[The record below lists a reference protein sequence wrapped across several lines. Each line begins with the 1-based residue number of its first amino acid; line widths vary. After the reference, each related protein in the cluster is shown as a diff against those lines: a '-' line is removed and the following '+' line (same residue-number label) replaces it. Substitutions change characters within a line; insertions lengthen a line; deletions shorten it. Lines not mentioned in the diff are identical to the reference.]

1 MEILSMKQGIEMIEV
16 KVIAFGIAKDILQTK
31 EHFLSIQRSS
41 SIADL
46 RESLINEFPAFEG
59 LSSLQFAV
67 NEDYVEEDYIINEK
81 DEVVLIPP
89 VSGG

>member
-1 MEILSMKQGIEMIEV
+1 MKPGTEMIKV

-31 EHFLSIQRSS
+31 EHFLSIQKSS

-46 RESLINEFPAFEG
+46 RKSLIDEFPAFKG

-67 NEDYVEEDYIINEK
+67 NEDYVQEDYIINEK

>member
-1 MEILSMKQGIEMIEV
+1 MSTGTETIAV
-16 KVIAFGIAKDILQTK
+16 KIIAFGIAKDILQTK
-31 EHFLSIQRSS
+31 EHFLAVEKSS
-41 SIADL
+41 TIADL
-46 RESLINEFPAFEG
+46 RKCLINEFPAFKG

-67 NEDYVEEDYIINEK
+67 NEDYVQEDYIINEK

>member
-1 MEILSMKQGIEMIEV
+1 MKPETEMIKV

-31 EHFLSIQRSS
+31 EHFLSIQKSS

-46 RESLINEFPAFEG
+46 RKSLINEFPAFKG

-67 NEDYVEEDYIINEK
+67 NEDYVQEDYIINEK